1 MAKSHAVCL
10 CQMIR
15 VTFTMLDVELS
26 ENCVYD
32 HLSIFDGGDDRSSPI
47 GVYCGIAKPQELIQS
62 SGTTLFLSF
71 VSDVEDGGQG
81 FDINWMAVD
90 DTGQ

>member
-1 MAKSHAVCL
+1 M
-10 CQMIR
+10 
-15 VTFTMLDVELS
+15 FTKINVELS
-26 ENCVYD
+26 ENCMYD

-47 GVYCGIAKPQELIQS
+47 GVYCGFATPQELIQS

-71 VSDVEDGGQG
+71 VSDDDETGEG
-81 FDINWMAVD
+81 FDISWTAVD